1 MQKAIS
7 KWIREVRQGNSTPQ
21 GLPEEVVFRQKI
33 GRWVE
38 FKRQHLYFAQTL
50 NSLINGHSSQLNL
63 IKHAMLCQAE
73 IEEMRPAG
81 AEAPQGDL
89 SLETVFWRLPLP
101 TFSTLYRLVNSRA
114 FSEEALD
121 ILIEGRN
128 IKITETILVAASVRI
143 APCDHLF
150 ARIAEDRKFE
160 GADRAGR
167 HTSEITGLHNDILRF
182 YRSALRANGVV

>member
-7 KWIREVRQGNSTPQ
+7 KWIREVRQGNTTPQ
-21 GLPEEVVFRQKI
+21 GIPEEVVFRQKI
-33 GRWVE
+33 ARWVE

-63 IKHAMLCQAE
+63 IKHAMLCQSE
-73 IEEMRPAG
+73 IDDMRPKG

-89 SLETVFWRLPLP
+89 SLDTVFWRLPLP

-121 ILIEGRN
+121 ILIDGRN
-128 IKITETILVAASVRI
+128 IKITETILIAASVRL

-160 GADRAGR
+160 GADRASR
-167 HTSEITGLHNDILRF
+167 HTPEITGLHNDILKF
-182 YRSALRANGVV
+182 YRSALRANGML